1 MHEFTAA
8 QHILSIVLNTA
19 SQNKAR
25 KVTEVAIEISVL
37 SHLNQDQLVFCL
49 KTVAEKT
56 IAQDSK
62 IVITEKDIEIAC
74 SNCEYQ
80 GSSQI
85 KSKDPF
91 TVFGTIACPNCNTR
105 DIEVRGQTDCIVQ
118 YIRVKK

>member
-8 QHILSIVLNTA
+8 QHILSLILDIA
-19 SQNKAR
+19 AQNKAK

-49 KTVAEKT
+49 KIVAEKT
-56 IAQDSK
+56 IAQDAK
-62 IVITEKDIEIAC
+62 IMITEKDLEIVC
-74 SNCEYQ
+74 RNCDYQ
-80 GSSQI
+80 GSPQI

-91 TVFGTIACPNCNTR
+91 TVLSMIACPECNNR